1 MLLLSINNIFVTL
14 TDFTLERE
22 RYCLPDS
29 RFVLVYK
36 SRNFV
41 PGYSRFARYCLPDRA
56 CCFSCLVVWL
66 SCCLVDWYCLPDSS
80 SILVFTPETSSRV
93 TLAALGIGF
102 QPNLPT
108 NNKTTIQ
115 LNDKTTNLSGR
126 QYRAQRE

>member
-1 MLLLSINNIFVTL
+1 MLLGCKSYAFAEHQQYFLTL

-36 SRNFV
+36 SRDFV

-66 SCCLVDWYCLPDSS
+66 SCCLVVL
-80 SILVFTPETSSRV
+80 
-93 TLAALGIGF
+93 
-102 QPNLPT
+102 
-108 NNKTTIQ
+108 
-115 LNDKTTNLSGR
+115 LSCCFVG
-126 QYRAQRE
+126 

>member
-66 SCCLVDWYCLPDSS
+66 SCCLVVLLFSLSCCLVV
-80 SILVFTPETSSRV
+80 L
-93 TLAALGIGF
+93 
-102 QPNLPT
+102 
-108 NNKTTIQ
+108 
-115 LNDKTTNLSGR
+115 LSCCFVG
-126 QYRAQRE
+126 